1 LTTFGSEPRKTTDRI
16 SCAMGR
22 GGKGKG
28 TKVSKFQVLLG
39 GRFEDYSAEEDKIL
53 KRAFMSG
60 FKGARFSL
68 RGQQYEYDLANMKQ
82 VNKGSGKARDI
93 RPPQGWKAPSAPVV
107 PKGRTA
113 AVKVRKGQ
121 PGTTITLKHPD
132 GGFYVAAVPASA
144 KKGQQMLVPIPPKPM
159 ADSKEEAQKA
169 TGGSGWST
177 GGKVAAGTAAVG
189 VGAAAGVAGVLIAEH
204 GLEGAGEIVA
214 DAADDAAEAIGEGIA
229 DAGEAIA
236 EWAPDAAEDA
246 GEWIREATEDVG
258 DFFMDLF

>member
-1 LTTFGSEPRKTTDRI
+1 MS
-16 SCAMGR
+16 R

-28 TKVSKFQVLLG
+28 AKVSRFQIQLG
-39 GRFEDYSAEEDKIL
+39 GKFEDYGAEEDKIL

-82 VNKGSGKARDI
+82 RNKGSGKERDV
-93 RPPQGWKAPSAPVV
+93 RPPHGWKAPRAPVV

-113 AVKVRKGQ
+113 AVKVKKGQ
-121 PGTTITLKHPD
+121 PGTTQTLKHPD
-132 GGFYVAAVPASA
+132 GGFYMVAVPQGA
-144 KKGQQMLVPIPPKPM
+144 KVGQQMLVPIPPKPD
-159 ADSKEEAQKA
+159 ADSKEEAQKKA
-169 TGGSGWST
+169 GGSGWST
-177 GGKVAAGTAAVG
+177 GAKVAAGTAAVG

-214 DAADDAAEAIGEGIA
+214 DAAEDAGEAIVDGVEDAAEAIGDWVPDAAEAIGE
-229 DAGEAIA
+229 
-236 EWAPDAAEDA
+236 WVPDAAEDA
-246 GEWIREATEDVG
+246 VEWIGDATEDVG

>member
-1 LTTFGSEPRKTTDRI
+1 MGTTFGSEPQKTTDSI

-28 TKVSKFQVLLG
+28 TKESKFQVLLG
-39 GRFEDYSAEEDKIL
+39 GRFEDYNAEEDKIL

-82 VNKGSGKARDI
+82 VNKGSGKTRDI
-93 RPPQGWKAPSAPVV
+93 RPPHGWKAPSAPVV
-107 PKGRTA
+107 PTGRTA

-144 KKGQQMLVPIPPKPM
+144 KQGQQMLVPIPPKAM
-159 ADSKEEAQKA
+159 ADSKEEAHKA
-169 TGGSGWST
+169 AGGSGWST
-177 GGKVAAGTAAVG
+177 GAKV
-189 VGAAAGVAGVLIAEH
+189 AAGVAGVLIAEH

-214 DAADDAAEAIGEGIA
+214 DTADDAAEAIGEGIA

-236 EWAPDAAEDA
+236 EWVPDAAEDA